1 VVKIACMTPDA
12 EQQAF
17 HQRPVWSQQAIRD
30 ELARTTSWRMSRSS
44 VQRVLGTEGMRPHR
58 VRQWVHSPAEDFA
71 ERAAEI
77 CDLYLDP
84 PSDAVVV
91 CIDEKPIQVL
101 GRSFPSHADGK
112 GWVRFEYEYNR
123 NGLAYLLGAFDV
135 KTGKV
140 IGKMVKR
147 RTAKSL
153 LSFLRQLA
161 RRFPERRVIVVWDN
175 LNTHYDG
182 KDGRWTKFNREH
194 GGRFEFRYTPKHASW
209 LNQIEVWFSILQRR
223 ILRYGSFAT
232 RAALD
237 DAILTFIRY
246 YNRRLA
252 KPLNWTFNGS
262 FIDDDSP
269 LAA

>member
-1 VVKIACMTPDA
+1 
-12 EQQAF
+12 
-17 HQRPVWSQQAIRD
+17 
-30 ELARTTSWRMSRSS
+30 
-44 VQRVLGTEGMRPHR
+44 
-58 VRQWVHSPAEDFA
+58 
-71 ERAAEI
+71 
-77 CDLYLDP
+77 
-84 PSDAVVV
+84 
-91 CIDEKPIQVL
+91 
-101 GRSFPSHADGK
+101 
-112 GWVRFEYEYNR
+112 
-123 NGLAYLLGAFDV
+123 
-135 KTGKV
+135 
-140 IGKMVKR
+140 
-147 RTAKSL
+147 